1 MQTLRTVLAA
11 AATALVTAG
20 LVVAPAA
27 GDLAGAATTTTPAAP
42 SPAQTGTTSVEL
54 TPTGRGVLELGDD
67 LSLSLTVTNDTDT
80 ALPPGAADLHINR
93 SVVGTRDIL
102 TDWLGDTTTDGWT
115 GPTIDEVEVPEVPAH
130 RSVTISSISVP
141 FADVRLGTLNPFGAR
156 RIAASYVAGST
167 LAVGRSAF
175 TWNPALDHAPV
186 DVAVA
191 MPVTVPATD
200 DGLLPAGTLAADTA
214 VDGTLTKQLDAAE
227 GHSVALAVDPRI
239 IASIRILGDD
249 APSSATAWLDRLE
262 GLRNEKFPLAY
273 ADADVAGL
281 RQAGSPGIAAPI
293 SFDQAIAAAV
303 DADRFPGATP
313 SPTVAPTDGATPG
326 VTGTDANG
334 TDATG
339 TDPTGTDATAPATTR
354 DSTGRGSAPAP
365 TDDGTSDDGTS
376 GNGTPGDGTGTGDPG
391 ADAPST
397 LPTSQSLV
405 DFPWTL
411 DTVAWPAEGG
421 VASDD
426 LGALREAGYRSAIV
440 SSGNTSAG
448 GSTTIA
454 ASEKIGGTQALVSD
468 QAMSDLL
475 QDAATATD
483 GRAYWKAMTK
493 LSATLATVAVQ
504 GTASGPVLLTL
515 DRTWP
520 TDSAR
525 IDQALSA
532 LESTAWVSPTDFSTV
547 VDATPGSLTLQSSSV
562 GDERLDT
569 LRRLVR
575 SEQDLT
581 DFASAVQDPATVTA
595 PARLTTLAAASN
607 AWRTDTSGLDAL
619 VDRITAA
626 NEKTIRSVGIVNSS
640 DITLLGDR
648 SSLPISVR
656 NRSDHPVTVFLT
668 VTPSNSFLRI
678 ERNAVEVTIQPRSST
693 RTTFPV
699 QSVANGKVELSMSL
713 TSATGARI
721 ATPATVEINV
731 QAQWETVITAVAA
744 AAVIAV
750 FGFGIVR
757 NVRRR
762 LRRRNGEVEPE
773 DEDPNRP
780 LEVQPAGP
788 GETAATT
795 ASAAGPV
802 SAAAAAGPAA
812 ATTGRTTVAQSAAD
826 TRTGGAT
833 PVPGAATAV
842 AAASSGTDTVG
853 GDGDRLED
861 AIMRAGVTAS
871 LPSDD
876 RDDDRTHD
884 DRGRSADRRQ
894 HEEPTIS
901 TTPSAEA
908 AATAPEGGRNL
919 GRASA
924 MLAAGTMISRLLGF
938 AKTFVLAYA
947 IGQTNSPSADA
958 FAVSNQ
964 LPNNIYALIAG
975 GLLSAVLIPQIVR
988 SMKQE
993 DGGRAYVNKIVTLG
1007 ATVFVVI
1014 TIVATL
1020 LAPVLVRLYSAQAHD
1035 GKGFSP
1041 ATTDLAVA
1049 FAFWCLPQILF
1060 YAVYSLLGEV
1070 LNAKQVFGPF
1080 TWAPLINNV
1089 IAISGLVVFIAL
1101 FGTRTVN
1108 AGTDDWTPVKI
1119 AVLAGSASLG
1129 VLAQAAFLPFFW
1141 KRAGLT
1147 FRPDFRWRGVGLK
1160 ATGTAAGW
1168 LFAMILVTQLAGIVQ
1183 SRVASLGSGNAGNAV
1198 LQNAWLL
1205 FMLPHSIIAVSI
1217 ATAYFTRMSH
1227 DADRG
1232 DLDAVRRNLSLS
1244 LRIVGLFTVFSS
1256 VALMVVAV
1264 PFGRMFSSTFE
1275 GALSIGGVLLAYMP
1289 GLVLFS
1295 MLFIIQRV
1303 FWAMHD
1309 HRTPFLM
1316 QLVQSGL
1323 FVVGALAVTTLPG
1336 DVIGLAVAACTTVAG
1351 SAQTVVAL
1359 VIVRRRLHGIE
1370 GPIVTRSHLQFVVAA
1385 LVAGAVGLVVV
1396 NFFGAFRED
1405 GFAMADF
1412 TSAVIT
1418 VVLGGVVMVA
1428 VYFGVLALL
1437 RNAEVRSAVDLVRAR
1452 LGR

>member
-1 MQTLRTVLAA
+1 MQILRTVLTAA
-11 AATALVTAG
+11 ASALVATG
-20 LVVAPAA
+20 LVIAPAA
-27 GDLAGAATTTTPAAP
+27 VDVADAATTSKPATPAAAQAGTASVQVTP
-42 SPAQTGTTSVEL
+42 SGS
-54 TPTGRGVLELGDD
+54 GVMNLGDD
-67 LSLSLTVTNDTDT
+67 LSLSVTVTNDTDS
-80 ALPPGAADLHINR
+80 ALPAGRADLDIIR
-93 SVVGTRDIL
+93 PVVGTRDIL
-102 TDWLGDTTTDGWT
+102 TDWINDTSPDGWP
-115 GPTIDEVEVPEVPAH
+115 GDPMDRVTIPEVPAH
-130 RSVTISSISVP
+130 RSVTVDSISVP

-156 RIAASYVAGST
+156 RIAASYSAGST

-175 TWNPALDHAPV
+175 TWNPGPDPAPV

-200 DGLLPAGTLAADTA
+200 DGLLSANTLAADTA
-214 VDGTLTKQLDAAE
+214 VDGTLTQQLDAAE

-249 APSSATAWLDRLE
+249 APSSATAWLERLE
-262 GLRNEKFPLAY
+262 GLRNEKFPLSY
-273 ADADVAGL
+273 ADADVTGL
-281 RQAGSPGIAAPI
+281 RQAGLSGIAAPI

-313 SPTVAPTDGATPG
+313 SPTTTPEPTDQATDPTDGAGSTTQIPG
-326 VTGTDANG
+326 DTATEPTDTATTDA
-334 TDATG
+334 A
-339 TDPTGTDATAPATTR
+339 
-354 DSTGRGSAPAP
+354 
-365 TDDGTSDDGTS
+365 DGTGG
-376 GNGTPGDGTGTGDPG
+376 GNGTGNTDETDP
-391 ADAPST
+391 AT
-397 LPTSQSLV
+397 IPTSASLV
-405 DFPWTL
+405 SFPWTV
-411 DTVAWPAEGG
+411 DTVAWPVEGT
-421 VASDD
+421 VSSDD
-426 LGALREAGYRSAIV
+426 LPALRTAGYTSTIL

-448 GSTTIA
+448 QDTTVAAAEQVSST
-454 ASEKIGGTQALVSD
+454 KALVAD
-468 QAMSDLL
+468 QGMSDLL
-475 QDAATATD
+475 RQAADAKSARATD
-483 GRAYWKAMTK
+483 RAMAT
-493 LSATLATVAVQ
+493 LRATLATVAVQ
-504 GTASGPVLLTL
+504 GSATGPVLLTL
-515 DRTWP
+515 DRSWP

-525 IDQALSA
+525 LDQALDA
-532 LESTAWVSPTDFSTV
+532 LEDTAWISPTDFSTV
-547 VDATPGSLTLQSSSV
+547 VDAKPGSLTLQSKDDGS
-562 GDERLDT
+562 DRLT
-569 LRRLVR
+569 VLRRLVR
-575 SEQDLT
+575 SEQALVG
-581 DFASAVQDPATVTA
+581 FASAVADPVEVTA
-595 PARLTTLAAASN
+595 PARLRTLAAASN
-607 AWRTDTSGLDAL
+607 AWRADTDGLTTV
-619 VDRITAA
+619 VDRITADDQ
-626 NEKTIRSVGIVNSS
+626 KTIASVGIVNSS

-656 NRSDHPVTVFLT
+656 NRSDWPVTVFLT

-699 QSVANGKVELSMSL
+699 QSVANGKVALSMAL
-713 TSATGARI
+713 TSASGARI

-731 QAQWETVITAVAA
+731 QAQWETVITALAA
-744 AAVIAV
+744 IAV
-750 FGFGIVR
+750 VVVFGLGILR

-762 LRRRNGEVEPE
+762 LRRRNGEPEPE
-773 DEDPNRP
+773 EDDDPNRL

-788 GETAATT
+788 GERPVDTDAAPSAD
-795 ASAAGPV
+795 ASR
-802 SAAAAAGPAA
+802 
-812 ATTGRTTVAQSAAD
+812 ATDRSRAAD
-826 TRTGGAT
+826 VSQPGGPT
-833 PVPGAATAV
+833 TVPGAASAI

-861 AIMRAGVTAS
+861 AIARAGVESS
-871 LPSDD
+871 LPSDH
-876 RDDDRTHD
+876 RP
-884 DRGRSADRRQ
+884 
-894 HEEPTIS
+894 EEPTIS
-901 TTPSAEA
+901 TTQPSAEVDA
-908 AATAPEGGRNL
+908 EQGEGRGL

-988 SMKQE
+988 SMSQNS

-1007 ATVFVVI
+1007 GSAFIVI
-1014 TIVATL
+1014 TIIATL
-1020 LAPVLVRLYSAQAHD
+1020 LAPFLVRLYSSQAHD

-1060 YAVYSLLGEV
+1060 YAIYSLLGEV

-1089 IAISGLVVFIAL
+1089 IAVSGLVVFIAL
-1101 FGTRTVN
+1101 FGNRAVN
-1108 AGTDDWTPVKI
+1108 SGTDDWTPLKI

-1227 DADRG
+1227 DAERG
-1232 DLDAVRRNLSLS
+1232 DLAAVRRNLSLS

-1264 PFGRMFSSTFE
+1264 PFGRMFSNTFD
-1275 GALSIGGVLLAYMP
+1275 GALSIGAVLLAYMP

-1323 FVVGALAVTTLPG
+1323 FVIGALAVTTLPG

-1359 VIVRRRLHGIE
+1359 VIVRRRLDGIE

-1385 LVAGAVGLVVV
+1385 VVAGAVGLVVV
-1396 NFFGAFRED
+1396 NFFGAFSED

-1412 TSAVIT
+1412 TGAAIT

-1428 VYFGVLALL
+1428 VYFGGLVIL
-1437 RNAEVRSAVDLVRAR
+1437 RNAEIRSAVDLVRAR

>member
-1 MQTLRTVLAA
+1 MQILRTVLAA
-11 AATALVTAG
+11 AASALVATG
-20 LVVAPAA
+20 LVIAPAA
-27 GDLAGAATTTTPAAP
+27 VDVADAATSSKPADPTT
-42 SPAQTGTTSVEL
+42 AQSGTTSVEL
-54 TPTGRGVLELGDD
+54 TPSGQGVLELGDD
-67 LSLSLTVTNDTDT
+67 LSLSLTVTNDTDV
-80 ALPPGAADLHINR
+80 ALPAGRADLDIIR
-93 SVVGTRDIL
+93 PVVGTRDIL
-102 TDWLGDTTTDGWT
+102 TDWLGDTSSDGYV
-115 GPTIDEVEVPEVPAH
+115 GVPMDSVDVPVVPAH
-130 RSVTISSISVP
+130 RSVTVSAISVP
-141 FADVRLGTLNPFGAR
+141 FDDVRLGTLNPFGAR
-156 RIAASYVAGST
+156 RIAASYAAGST
-167 LAVGRSAF
+167 FAVGRSAF
-175 TWNPALDHAPV
+175 TWNPALDRAPV

-191 MPVTVPATD
+191 MPVTVPATE
-200 DGLLPAGTLAADTA
+200 DGVLSAGALAADTA
-214 VDGTLTKQLDAAE
+214 VDGTLTQQLDAAE

-239 IASIRILGDD
+239 IASIRLLGDD
-249 APSSATAWLDRLE
+249 APSSATAWLERLE
-262 GLRNEKFPLAY
+262 GLRNEKFPLSY

-281 RQAGSPGIAAPI
+281 HQAGLPGIAAPI

-303 DADRFPGATP
+303 EDDRFPGATP
-313 SPTVAPTDGATPG
+313 SPTAPAPSDGATAGTPG
-326 VTGTDANG
+326 
-334 TDATG
+334 
-339 TDPTGTDATAPATTR
+339 
-354 DSTGRGSAPAP
+354 
-365 TDDGTSDDGTS
+365 TDDGADQGGAGQDDTGTT
-376 GNGTPGDGTGTGDPG
+376 GTPTADATPGDPTGDGTGPA
-391 ADAPST
+391 ADAPAT
-397 LPTSQSLV
+397 LPTSESLV
-405 DFPWTL
+405 DFPWTV
-411 DTVAWPAEGG
+411 DTVAWPAEGT
-421 VASDD
+421 VATDD
-426 LGALREAGYRSAIV
+426 LTALGAAGYRSTLV

-448 GSTTIA
+448 GNTTVA
-454 ASEKIGGTQALVSD
+454 ASEEIGSTQALVSD
-468 QAMSDLL
+468 QAMSGLL
-475 QDAATATD
+475 REAASATD
-483 GRAYWKAMTK
+483 GRAAAKAMSE

-504 GTASGPVLLTL
+504 GTATGPVLLTL
-515 DRTWP
+515 DRSWP
-520 TDSAR
+520 TDSSR
-525 IDQALSA
+525 LEKALDT
-532 LESTAWVSPTDFSTV
+532 LESTVWVSPTDFSTV

-562 GDERLDT
+562 ADDRLAT

-575 SEQDLT
+575 SEQELA
-581 DFASAVQDPATVTA
+581 DFASAVQDPAAVTA

-607 AWRTDTSGLDAL
+607 AWRADTDGLTTV
-619 VDRITAA
+619 VDGIVAT
-626 NEKTIRSVGIVNSS
+626 NDETVGTVGIVNSS

-656 NRSDHPVTVFLT
+656 NRSDFPVTVFLT

-678 ERNAVEVTIQPRSST
+678 EENAVEVTIQPRSST

-699 QSVANGKVELSMSL
+699 QSVANGKVALSMSL

-721 ATPATVEINV
+721 STPATVEINV
-731 QAQWETVITAVAA
+731 QAQWETVITAIAA
-744 AAVIAV
+744 VAVIAV

-762 LRRRNGEVEPE
+762 LRRRNGEPEPE
-773 DEDPNRP
+773 DDDPNRP
-780 LEVQPAGP
+780 LEVQPPAP
-788 GETAATT
+788 G
-795 ASAAGPV
+795 
-802 SAAAAAGPAA
+802 GPAES
-812 ATTGRTTVAQSAAD
+812 VVAAD
-826 TRTGGAT
+826 RATPAPDAETRPGGPT
-833 PVPGAATAV
+833 PVPGAATAI

-853 GDGDRLED
+853 SDGDRLED
-861 AIMRAGVTAS
+861 AIMRAGARSS

-876 RDDDRTHD
+876 HDDDRTRD
-884 DRGRSADRRQ
+884 ARRQ
-894 HEEPTIS
+894 PEEPTIS
-901 TTPSAEA
+901 TTPSTGTVDA
-908 AATAPEGGRNL
+908 APQGERNL

-947 IGQTNSPSADA
+947 IGQTNSRSADA

-993 DGGRAYVNKIVTLG
+993 DAGRAYVNKIVTLG
-1007 ATVFVVI
+1007 ASVFVVI

-1020 LAPVLVRLYSAQAHD
+1020 LAPVLVRVYAAQAND

-1041 ATTDLAVA
+1041 AATDLAVA

-1060 YAVYSLLGEV
+1060 YALYSLLGEV

-1101 FGTRTVN
+1101 FGNRTTN
-1108 AGTDDWTPVKI
+1108 SGTDDWTPLKI
-1119 AVLAGSASLG
+1119 AVLAGSATLG

-1141 KRAGLT
+1141 KRAGLS

-1217 ATAYFTRMSH
+1217 ATAYYTRMSH
-1227 DADRG
+1227 EAERG
-1232 DLDAVRRNLSLS
+1232 DLAAVRRNLSLS

-1264 PFGRMFSSTFE
+1264 PFGRMFSNTFD
-1275 GALSIGGVLLAYMP
+1275 GAVSIGAVLLAYMP

-1323 FVVGALAVTTLPG
+1323 FVIGALAVTALPG
-1336 DVIGLAVAACTTVAG
+1336 EVIGLAVAACTTVAG
-1351 SAQTVVAL
+1351 SAQTIVAL
-1359 VIVRRRLHGIE
+1359 VLVRRRLDGIE
-1370 GPIVTRSHLQFVVAA
+1370 GPVVTRSHLQFVAAA

-1396 NFFGAFRED
+1396 HFFGAFRAD

-1412 TSAVIT
+1412 TSALIT
-1418 VVLGGVVMVA
+1418 VVLGGIVMVA

>member
-1 MQTLRTVLAA
+1 MQILRTVLTAA
-11 AATALVTAG
+11 ASALVATG
-20 LVVAPAA
+20 LVIAPAA
-27 GDLAGAATTTTPAAP
+27 VDVADAATTSKPATPAAAQAGTASVQVTP
-42 SPAQTGTTSVEL
+42 SGS
-54 TPTGRGVLELGDD
+54 GVMNLGDD
-67 LSLSLTVTNDTDT
+67 LSLSVTVTNDTDS
-80 ALPPGAADLHINR
+80 ALPAGRADLDIIR
-93 SVVGTRDIL
+93 PVVGTRDIL
-102 TDWLGDTTTDGWT
+102 TDWINDTSPDGWP
-115 GPTIDEVEVPEVPAH
+115 GDPMDRVTIPEVPAH
-130 RSVTISSISVP
+130 RSVTVDSISVP

-156 RIAASYVAGST
+156 RIAASYFAGST

-175 TWNPALDHAPV
+175 TWNPGPDPAPV

-200 DGLLPAGTLAADTA
+200 DGLLSANTLAADTA
-214 VDGTLTKQLDAAE
+214 VDGTLTQQLDAAE

-249 APSSATAWLDRLE
+249 APSSATAWLERLE
-262 GLRNEKFPLAY
+262 GLRNEKFPLSY
-273 ADADVAGL
+273 ADADVTGL
-281 RQAGSPGIAAPI
+281 RQAGLSGIAAPI

-313 SPTVAPTDGATPG
+313 SPTTTPEPTDQATDPAQDPTDGAGSTTQTPG
-326 VTGTDANG
+326 DTATEPTDTATTDA
-334 TDATG
+334 A
-339 TDPTGTDATAPATTR
+339 
-354 DSTGRGSAPAP
+354 
-365 TDDGTSDDGTS
+365 DGTGG
-376 GNGTPGDGTGTGDPG
+376 GNGTGNTDETDP
-391 ADAPST
+391 AT
-397 LPTSQSLV
+397 IPTSASLV
-405 DFPWTL
+405 SFPWTV
-411 DTVAWPAEGG
+411 DTVAWPVEGT
-421 VASDD
+421 VSSDD
-426 LGALREAGYRSAIV
+426 LPALRTAGYTSTIL

-448 GSTTIA
+448 QDTTVAAAEQVSST
-454 ASEKIGGTQALVSD
+454 KALVAD
-468 QAMSDLL
+468 QGMSDLL
-475 QDAATATD
+475 RQAADAKSARATD
-483 GRAYWKAMTK
+483 RAMAT
-493 LSATLATVAVQ
+493 LRATLATVAVQ
-504 GTASGPVLLTL
+504 GSATGPVLLTL
-515 DRTWP
+515 DRSWP

-525 IDQALSA
+525 LDQALDA
-532 LESTAWVSPTDFSTV
+532 LEDTAWISPTDFSTV
-547 VDATPGSLTLQSSSV
+547 VDAKPGSLTLQSKDDGS
-562 GDERLDT
+562 DRLT
-569 LRRLVR
+569 VLRRLVR
-575 SEQDLT
+575 SEQALVG
-581 DFASAVQDPATVTA
+581 FASAVADPVEVTA
-595 PARLTTLAAASN
+595 PARLRTLAAASN
-607 AWRTDTSGLDAL
+607 AWRADTDGLTTV
-619 VDRITAA
+619 VDGITADDQ
-626 NEKTIRSVGIVNSS
+626 KTIASVGIVNSS

-656 NRSDHPVTVFLT
+656 NRSDWPVTVFLT

-699 QSVANGKVELSMSL
+699 QSVANGKVALSMAL
-713 TSATGARI
+713 TSASGARI

-731 QAQWETVITAVAA
+731 QAQWETVITALAA
-744 AAVIAV
+744 IAV
-750 FGFGIVR
+750 VVVFGLGILR

-762 LRRRNGEVEPE
+762 LRRRNGEPEPE
-773 DEDPNRP
+773 EDDDPNRP
-780 LEVQPAGP
+780 LEVQPPGP
-788 GETAATT
+788 GEPPVDADATPP
-795 ASAAGPV
+795 AGPSRSADV
-802 SAAAAAGPAA
+802 SRSADLAQPGCP
-812 ATTGRTTVAQSAAD
+812 TTI
-826 TRTGGAT
+826 
-833 PVPGAATAV
+833 PGAASAI

-861 AIMRAGVTAS
+861 AIARAGVDSS
-871 LPSDD
+871 LPSDH
-876 RDDDRTHD
+876 RP
-884 DRGRSADRRQ
+884 
-894 HEEPTIS
+894 EEPTIS
-901 TTPSAEA
+901 TTQPSAEVDA
-908 AATAPEGGRNL
+908 EQGEGRGL

-988 SMKQE
+988 SMSQNS

-1007 ATVFVVI
+1007 GSAFIVI
-1014 TIVATL
+1014 TIIATL
-1020 LAPVLVRLYSAQAHD
+1020 LAPFLVRLYSSQAHD

-1060 YAVYSLLGEV
+1060 YAIYSLLGEV

-1101 FGTRTVN
+1101 FGNRAVN
-1108 AGTDDWTPVKI
+1108 SGTDDWTPLKI

-1227 DADRG
+1227 DAERG
-1232 DLDAVRRNLSLS
+1232 DLAAVRRNLSLS

-1264 PFGRMFSSTFE
+1264 PFGRMFSNTFD
-1275 GALSIGGVLLAYMP
+1275 GALSIGAVLLAYMP

-1323 FVVGALAVTTLPG
+1323 FVIGALAVTTLPG

-1359 VIVRRRLHGIE
+1359 VIVRRRLDGIE

-1385 LVAGAVGLVVV
+1385 VVAGAVGLVVV
-1396 NFFGAFRED
+1396 NFFGAFSED

-1412 TSAVIT
+1412 TGAAIT

-1428 VYFGVLALL
+1428 VYFGGLVIL
-1437 RNAEVRSAVDLVRAR
+1437 RNAEIRSAVDLVRAR

>member
-1 MQTLRTVLAA
+1 MQILRTVLTAA
-11 AATALVTAG
+11 ASALVAAG
-20 LVVAPAA
+20 LVIAPAA
-27 GDLAGAATTTTPAAP
+27 VDVADAATTSKPATPAAAQAGTASVQVTP
-42 SPAQTGTTSVEL
+42 SGS
-54 TPTGRGVLELGDD
+54 GVMNLGDD
-67 LSLSLTVTNDTDT
+67 LSLSVTVTNDTDS
-80 ALPPGAADLHINR
+80 ALPAGRADLDIIR
-93 SVVGTRDIL
+93 PVVGTRDIL
-102 TDWLGDTTTDGWT
+102 TDWINDTSPDGWP
-115 GPTIDEVEVPEVPAH
+115 GDPMDRVTIPEVPAH
-130 RSVTISSISVP
+130 RSVTVDSISVP

-156 RIAASYVAGST
+156 RIAASYFAGST

-175 TWNPALDHAPV
+175 TWNPGPDPAPV

-200 DGLLPAGTLAADTA
+200 DGLLSANTLAADTA
-214 VDGTLTKQLDAAE
+214 VDGTLTQQLDAAE

-249 APSSATAWLDRLE
+249 APSSATAWLERLE
-262 GLRNEKFPLAY
+262 GLRNEKFPLSY
-273 ADADVAGL
+273 ADADVTGL
-281 RQAGSPGIAAPI
+281 RQAGLSGIAAPI

-313 SPTVAPTDGATPG
+313 SPTTTPEPTDQATDPTDGAGSTTQTPG
-326 VTGTDANG
+326 DTATEPTDTATTDA
-334 TDATG
+334 A
-339 TDPTGTDATAPATTR
+339 
-354 DSTGRGSAPAP
+354 
-365 TDDGTSDDGTS
+365 DGT
-376 GNGTPGDGTGTGDPG
+376 GNGTGNTDETDP
-391 ADAPST
+391 AT
-397 LPTSQSLV
+397 IPTSASLV
-405 DFPWTL
+405 SFPWTV
-411 DTVAWPAEGG
+411 DTVAWPVEGT
-421 VASDD
+421 VSSDD
-426 LGALREAGYRSAIV
+426 LPALRTAGYTSTIL

-448 GSTTIA
+448 QDTTVAAAEQVSST
-454 ASEKIGGTQALVSD
+454 KALVAD
-468 QAMSDLL
+468 QGMSDLL
-475 QDAATATD
+475 RQAADAKSARATD
-483 GRAYWKAMTK
+483 RAMAT
-493 LSATLATVAVQ
+493 LRATLATVAVQ
-504 GTASGPVLLTL
+504 GSATGPVLLTL
-515 DRTWP
+515 DRSWP

-525 IDQALSA
+525 LDQALDA
-532 LESTAWVSPTDFSTV
+532 LEDTAWISPTDFSTV
-547 VDATPGSLTLQSSSV
+547 VDAKPGSLTLQSKDDGS
-562 GDERLDT
+562 DRLT
-569 LRRLVR
+569 VLRRLVR
-575 SEQDLT
+575 SEQALVG
-581 DFASAVQDPATVTA
+581 FASAVADPVEVTA
-595 PARLTTLAAASN
+595 PARLRTLAAASN
-607 AWRTDTSGLDAL
+607 AWRADTDGLTTV
-619 VDRITAA
+619 VDRITADDQ
-626 NEKTIRSVGIVNSS
+626 KTIASVGIVNSS

-656 NRSDHPVTVFLT
+656 NRSDWPVTVFLT

-699 QSVANGKVELSMSL
+699 QSVANGKVALSMAL
-713 TSATGARI
+713 TSASGARI

-731 QAQWETVITAVAA
+731 QAQWETVITALAA
-744 AAVIAV
+744 IAV
-750 FGFGIVR
+750 VVVFGLGILR

-762 LRRRNGEVEPE
+762 LRRRNGEPEPE
-773 DEDPNRP
+773 EDDDPDRP

-788 GETAATT
+788 GERPVDADAAP
-795 ASAAGPV
+795 SADPSR
-802 SAAAAAGPAA
+802 SAD
-812 ATTGRTTVAQSAAD
+812 RSRAAD
-826 TRTGGAT
+826 VSQPGGPT
-833 PVPGAATAV
+833 TVPGAASAI

-861 AIMRAGVTAS
+861 AIARAGVESS
-871 LPSDD
+871 LPSDH
-876 RDDDRTHD
+876 RP
-884 DRGRSADRRQ
+884 
-894 HEEPTIS
+894 EEPTIS
-901 TTPSAEA
+901 TTQPSAEVDA
-908 AATAPEGGRNL
+908 EQGEGRGL

-988 SMKQE
+988 SMSQNS

-1007 ATVFVVI
+1007 GSAFIVI
-1014 TIVATL
+1014 TIIATL
-1020 LAPVLVRLYSAQAHD
+1020 LAPFLVRLYSSQAHD

-1060 YAVYSLLGEV
+1060 YAIYSLLGEV

-1101 FGTRTVN
+1101 FGNRAVN
-1108 AGTDDWTPVKI
+1108 SGTDDWTPLKI

-1227 DADRG
+1227 DAERG
-1232 DLDAVRRNLSLS
+1232 DLAAVRRNLSLS

-1264 PFGRMFSSTFE
+1264 PFGRMFSNTFD
-1275 GALSIGGVLLAYMP
+1275 GALSIGAVLLAYMP

-1323 FVVGALAVTTLPG
+1323 FVIGALAVTTLPG

-1359 VIVRRRLHGIE
+1359 VIVRRRLDGIE

-1385 LVAGAVGLVVV
+1385 VVAGAVGLVVV
-1396 NFFGAFRED
+1396 NFFGAFSED

-1412 TSAVIT
+1412 TGAAIT

-1428 VYFGVLALL
+1428 VYFGGLVIL
-1437 RNAEVRSAVDLVRAR
+1437 RNAEIRSAVDLVRAR